1 MPELVNSRVGSLP
14 GTSGADG
21 TMVWPRAEKNSRKS
35 RRMSEVVRVLGVGM
49 LAGVWGLAGAAR
61 HRGAHGIR
69 GQGAW
74 RTTQSAQVNSP
85 HASARPT
92 TADGSGHSVEVRTVP
107 ACAADRAAVEDA
119 AQGKACRL
127 AP

>member
-21 TMVWPRAEKNSRKS
+21 TVVWPRAEKNSRKS

-49 LAGVWGLAGAAR
+49 LAGVWGLAGATR
-61 HRGAHGIR
+61 HRGAHGIC

-74 RTTQSAQVNSP
+74 RTTQSALVNSP
-85 HASARPT
+85 R
-92 TADGSGHSVEVRTVP
+92 
-107 ACAADRAAVEDA
+107 ADR
-119 AQGKACRL
+119 KSTRL
-127 AP
+127 NSSH